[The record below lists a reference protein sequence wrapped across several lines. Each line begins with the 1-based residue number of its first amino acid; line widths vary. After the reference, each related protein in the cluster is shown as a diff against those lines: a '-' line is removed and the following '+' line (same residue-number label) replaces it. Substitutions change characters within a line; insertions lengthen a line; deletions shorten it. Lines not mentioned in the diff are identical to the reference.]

1 MSFDKIERKPIYK
14 HTELDVRE
22 AERIRPLM
30 ESAFAD
36 ELKAYSHGNRQ
47 HIADERAKFA
57 SEQFANRVRVSKN
70 MGVSPLNEDA
80 NIFST
85 FGSGVKALFESF
97 SMPGNQIGLGNVTNP
112 MNGWEV
118 TGGMHNPGYKPGSG
132 DVPSYVFGLQSQLAL
147 HCIGFDLMPT
157 IAIDTPKVVISY
169 VDTVYGGGTFDN
181 PEALPSFIEIS
192 SPLFKRSWIKA
203 QKLRRA
209 TSVVVLEAGSG
220 EALAVRFILGS
231 TIKAAMTV
239 EVLATGTYDDT
250 SKTNG
255 IVEEGMNEV
264 TVKDVIDAIN
274 ADPEKAKVYVGNLDA
289 DGDITFTDGLTV
301 IIKDANNKEK
311 TETFEL
317 VSVGVDYASAL
328 RTNIAEAASNDNSRG
343 GMNRAQQ
350 EKGPKHKLNVI
361 MMDKQLEAVGIEI
374 EADTSNIQIKDMAAS
389 GINVIA
395 HLYSGVQNQLVQTLD
410 EVILDH
416 LYRLGVTHA
425 VNVYESQGINYS
437 LFIGSPSTVVS
448 ENDSRN
454 GRAFS
459 DIDVEFKD
467 ILGVD
472 VKDRM
477 GIIPNAIVSSA
488 YENQMTHG
496 ERLYA
501 RILVIL
507 EFIAYQNRIAPPDF
521 IVAPGELC
529 ATLKKQS
536 TYSACPVS
544 TTLSSNPE
552 LHYTGTIFDTVSV
565 YKNPKIDFN
574 DPRILFGRRGNDTDP
589 GAKFLGYDLASSR
602 QTIAENTMAEKIRV
616 WSRFAI
622 ADIGFYPEL
631 NYYTAVFIND
641 FQWT

>member
-1 MSFDKIERKPIYK
+1 MSFDKIERKRIYK
-14 HTELDVRE
+14 HTDLDVRD

-30 ESAFAD
+30 ESAFR
-36 ELKAYSHGNRQ
+36 EEFSGYNHGNRK
-47 HIADERAKFA
+47 HIADERARFA

-80 NIFST
+80 QIFAS
-85 FGSGVKALFESF
+85 FGDGVKSLFESF

-118 TGGMHNPGYKPGSG
+118 NGGMHNAAYKPGSG
-132 DVPSYVFGLQSQLAL
+132 DVPSYVFGLQSQIAL
-147 HCIGFDLMPT
+147 HCIGFDLIPT
-157 IAIDTPKVVISY
+157 IAVDTPKIVISY

-181 PEALPSFIEIS
+181 PESLPSFVELS
-192 SPLFKRSWIKA
+192 SSLFKRSWIKE

-209 TSVVVLEAGSG
+209 TSVVVLQSG
-220 EALAVRFILGS
+220 DMALAVRFILGS

-239 EVLATGTYDDT
+239 EVLATGTYDD
-250 SKTNG
+250 SVEIG
-255 IVEEGMNEV
+255 IADDSTKNSY
-264 TVKDVIDAIN
+264 TVKEVIDAIN
-274 ADPEKAKVYVGNLDA
+274 EDVENAKVYVGNFVD
-289 DGDITFTDGLTV
+289 DTMTFTEVEGD
-301 IIKDANNKEK
+301 
-311 TETFEL
+311 L

-437 LFIGSPSTVVS
+437 LFIGSPNTVASSDATV
-448 ENDSRN
+448 N
-454 GRAFS
+454 GLTFS
-459 DIDVEFKD
+459 DVDVEFND

-496 ERLYA
+496 ERLYS
-501 RILVIL
+501 RLLVIL
-507 EFIAYQNRIAPPDF
+507 EFVAYQNRIGAPDF

-536 TYSACPVS
+536 TYSACPVT

-631 NYYTAVFIND
+631 NYYTAIFVNQ

>member
-1 MSFDKIERKPIYK
+1 MYFDKIERQRIYK
-14 HTELDVRE
+14 HTDLDVRD

-30 ESAFAD
+30 ESAFNE
-36 ELKAYSHGNRQ
+36 ELSAYNHGNRK
-47 HIADERAKFA
+47 HIADERARFA

-80 NIFST
+80 QIFSS

-118 TGGMHNPGYKPGSG
+118 NGGMHNSAYKPGSG
-132 DVPSYVFGLQSQLAL
+132 DVPSYVFGLQSQIAL

-157 IAIDTPKVVISY
+157 IAVDTPKIVISY
-169 VDTVYGGGTFDN
+169 ADTVYGGGTFDN
-181 PEALPSFIEIS
+181 PESLPSFVELS
-192 SPLFKRSWIKA
+192 SPLFKRSWIKE
-203 QKLRRA
+203 QKLSRA
-209 TSVVVLEAGSG
+209 TSVVVLQSG
-220 EALAVRFILGS
+220 DMALAVRFILGS

-239 EVLATGTYDDT
+239 EVLATGKYDD
-250 SKTNG
+250 SVEIG
-255 IVEEGMNEV
+255 IADDSTKNTY
-264 TVKDVIDAIN
+264 TVKEVIDAIN
-274 ADPEKAKVYVGNLDA
+274 EDANNANVYVGNLVD
-289 DGDITFTDGLTV
+289 DEMTFTKVNGY
-301 IIKDANNKEK
+301 
-311 TETFEL
+311 L

-416 LYRLGVTHA
+416 LYKLGVTHA

-437 LFIGSPSTVVS
+437 LFIGSPESKASSDASV
-448 ENDSRN
+448 N
-454 GRAFS
+454 GLTFS
-459 DIDVEFKD
+459 DVDVEFKD

-501 RILVIL
+501 RLLVIL
-507 EFIAYQNRIAPPDF
+507 EFVAYQNRIGAPDF

-536 TYSACPVS
+536 TYSACPVA

-631 NYYTAVFIND
+631 NYYTAIFVNQ

>member
-1 MSFDKIERKPIYK
+1 MSFDKIERQRIYK
-14 HTELDVRE
+14 HTDLDVRD

-30 ESAFAD
+30 ESAFSE
-36 ELKAYSHGNRQ
+36 ELGAYNHGNRK
-47 HIADERAKFA
+47 HIADERARFA

-80 NIFST
+80 QIFSS
-85 FGSGVKALFESF
+85 FGSGVKELFESF

-112 MNGWEV
+112 MNGWQV
-118 TGGMHNPGYKPGSG
+118 DGGMHNAAYKPGSG
-132 DVPSYVFGLQSQLAL
+132 DVPSYVFGLQSQIAL
-147 HCIGFDLMPT
+147 HCIGFDLIPT
-157 IAIDTPKVVISY
+157 IAVDTPKIVISY

-181 PEALPSFIEIS
+181 LESLPSFVELS
-192 SPLFKRSWIKA
+192 SSLFKRSWIKE

-209 TSVVVLEAGSG
+209 TSVVVLEAGDK
-220 EALAVRFILGS
+220 ALAVRFILGS

-239 EVLATGTYDDT
+239 EVLATGTYDD
-250 SKTNG
+250 SVEIG
-255 IVEEGMNEV
+255 IADDSTKNSF

-274 ADPEKAKVYVGNLDA
+274 EDVENAKVYVGNFVD
-289 DGDITFTDGLTV
+289 DVMTFTEVEGD
-301 IIKDANNKEK
+301 
-311 TETFEL
+311 L

-361 MMDKQLEAVGIEI
+361 MMDKQLETVGIEI

-395 HLYSGVQNQLVQTLD
+395 HLYSGVQNQLIQTLD

-416 LYRLGVTHA
+416 LYKLGVTHA

-437 LFIGSPSTVVS
+437 LFIGAPDTVASSDATV
-448 ENDSRN
+448 N
-454 GRAFS
+454 GLTFS
-459 DIDVEFKD
+459 DVDVEFKD

-501 RILVIL
+501 RLLVIL
-507 EFIAYQNRIAPPDF
+507 EFVAYQNRIGAPDF

-536 TYSACPVS
+536 TYSACPVA

-574 DPRILFGRRGNDTDP
+574 DPRILFGRRGNDTDS

-631 NYYTAVFIND
+631 NYYTAIFINQ

>member
-1 MSFDKIERKPIYK
+1 MSFDKIERQRIYK
-14 HTELDVRE
+14 HTDLDQRD
-22 AERIRPLM
+22 ADRIRPLM
-30 ESAFAD
+30 ESAFKD
-36 ELKAYSHGNRQ
+36 ELAAYNHGNRQ
-47 HIADERAKFA
+47 EIAKERARFA

-80 NIFST
+80 NIFSA
-85 FGSGVKALFESF
+85 FGSGVKALFESY

-118 TGGMHNPGYKPGSG
+118 GGGMHNPAYKPGSG
-132 DVPSYVFGLQSQLAL
+132 DVPSYVFGLQSQIAL

-181 PEALPSFIEIS
+181 EEALPSFVEIS
-192 SPLFKRSWIKA
+192 SPLFKRSWIKTN
-203 QKLRRA
+203 KMKRA
-209 TSVVVLEAGSG
+209 TSVVVLTSG
-220 EALAVRFILGS
+220 GKSLAVRFILGS

-239 EVLATGTYDDT
+239 EVLATGTYSADVEIGIADDAT
-250 SKTNG
+250 KNTF
-255 IVEEGMNEV
+255 
-264 TVKDVIDAIN
+264 TVKEVIDAIN
-274 ADPEKAKVYVGNLDA
+274 ADAENATIMVGNFDA
-289 DGDITFTDGLTV
+289 DGKMVFAALE
-301 IIKDANNKEK
+301 DAD
-311 TETFEL
+311 L

-328 RTNIAEAASNDNSRG
+328 RTNIAEAASNNNSRG
-343 GMNRAQQ
+343 GMTRAQH
-350 EKGPKHKLNVI
+350 EKGPSHKLNVI

-410 EVILDH
+410 EIILDH
-416 LYRLGVTHA
+416 LYKLGVTHA

-437 LFIGSPSTVVS
+437 LFIGSP
-448 ENDSRN
+448 DSAASDGSN
-454 GRAFS
+454 GLDFA
-459 DIDVEFKD
+459 DVDVEFTD
-467 ILGVD
+467 ILGND

-501 RILVIL
+501 RLLVIL
-507 EFIAYQNRIAPPDF
+507 EFIAYQNRIGAPDF

-536 TYSACPVS
+536 TYSACPVA

-602 QTIAENTMAEKIRV
+602 QTIAEGTMAEKIRV

-631 NYYTAVFIND
+631 NYYTAVFVNQ

>member
-1 MSFDKIERKPIYK
+1 MSLDKIQRNRIYK
-14 HTELDVRE
+14 HTDLDQRD
-22 AERIRPLM
+22 ADRFRPLM

-36 ELKAYSHGNRQ
+36 ELKAYKHGNRQ
-47 HIADERAKFA
+47 HIADERMRFA
-57 SEQFANRVRVSKN
+57 SEQFANRVRISKN

-80 NIFST
+80 QIFSNL
-85 FGSGVKALFESF
+85 GSGVKALFESY
-97 SMPGNQIGLGNVTNP
+97 SDPSNIIGLGNVANP
-112 MNGWEV
+112 MNGTDV
-118 TGGMHNPGYKPGSG
+118 PGGMWNTGYKPGSG
-132 DVPSYVFGLQSQLAL
+132 DIPSYVFGLQSQLAL

-181 PEALPSFIEIS
+181 PDSLPSFVEIS
-192 SPLFKRSWIKA
+192 SALFKRSWIKEKA
-203 QKLRRA
+203 LKRA
-209 TSVVVLEAGSG
+209 ISKVVVADSEGNAIEL
-220 EALAVRFILGS
+220 LFILGS
-231 TIKAAMTV
+231 SIKAALTV
-239 EVLATGTYDDT
+239 EVLSTGTFDGTTLTPYAVG
-250 SKTNG
+250 K
-255 IVEEGMNEV
+255 EQ
-264 TVKDVIDAIN
+264 TVKAIVDAIN
-274 ADPEKAKVYVGNLDA
+274 KAGEGKVYVGTVA
-289 DGDITFTDGLTV
+289 EDGTV
-301 IIKDANNKEK
+301 TYGAEEAIE
-311 TETFEL
+311 
-317 VSVGVDYASAL
+317 SVGVDYASAI
-328 RTNIAEAASNDNSRG
+328 RTNIAEAASNNNSLG
-343 GMNRAQQ
+343 GMSRAQH

-361 MMDKQLEAVGIEI
+361 MMDRQLEAVGIEI

-410 EVILDH
+410 EIILDH
-416 LYRLGVTHA
+416 LYKLGVTHA

-437 LFIGSPSTVVS
+437 LFIGKP
-448 ENDSRN
+448 ENESL
-454 GRAFS
+454 AFT
-459 DIDVEFKD
+459 DVDVEFKD
-467 ILGVD
+467 MLGND
-472 VKDRM
+472 VRGRM
-477 GIIPNAIVSSA
+477 GNIPNAIVSSS

-507 EFIAYQNRIAPPDF
+507 EFIAYQNRIGAPDF
-521 IVAPGELC
+521 IVVPGELG

-565 YKNPKIDFN
+565 YKNPRIAFN

-602 QTIAENTMAEKIRV
+602 QTISENTMAEKIRV

-631 NYYTAVFIND
+631 NYMVCVFCND

>member
-1 MSFDKIERKPIYK
+1 MSFDKIERQRIYK
-14 HTELDVRE
+14 HTDLDVRD

-30 ESAFAD
+30 ESAFAE

-47 HIADERAKFA
+47 HIADERARFA

-80 NIFST
+80 QIFSS

-97 SMPGNQIGLGNVTNP
+97 SAPGNQIGLGNVTNP

-118 TGGMHNPGYKPGSG
+118 NGGMHNAAYKPGSG
-132 DVPSYVFGLQSQLAL
+132 DVPSYVFGLQSQIAL

-157 IAIDTPKVVISY
+157 IAVDTPKIVISY

-181 PEALPSFIEIS
+181 PESLPSFIELS
-192 SPLFKRSWIKA
+192 SSLFKRSWIKE

-209 TSVVVLEAGSG
+209 TSVVVLQSG
-220 EALAVRFILGS
+220 DMALAVRFILGS

-239 EVLATGTYDDT
+239 EVLATGTYDD
-250 SKTNG
+250 SVEIG
-255 IVEEGMNEV
+255 IADDSNKNAY
-264 TVKDVIDAIN
+264 TVKEIIDAIN
-274 ADPEKAKVYVGNLDA
+274 ADVENAKVYVGNYVDDEMTFAEVEDA
-289 DGDITFTDGLTV
+289 S
-301 IIKDANNKEK
+301 
-311 TETFEL
+311 L

-343 GMNRAQQ
+343 GMTRAQH

-416 LYRLGVTHA
+416 LYKLGVTHA

-437 LFIGSPSTVVS
+437 LFIGAPDTVASSDATV
-448 ENDSRN
+448 N
-454 GRAFS
+454 GLTFS
-459 DIDVEFKD
+459 DVDVEFKD

-507 EFIAYQNRIAPPDF
+507 EFVAYQNRIGAPDF

-536 TYSACPVS
+536 TYSACPVA

-602 QTIAENTMAEKIRV
+602 QTISENTMAEKIRV

-631 NYYTAVFIND
+631 NYYTAVFINQ

>member
-1 MSFDKIERKPIYK
+1 MSLDKIQRNRIYK
-14 HTELDVRE
+14 HTDLDQRD
-22 AERIRPLM
+22 ADRFRPLM

-36 ELKAYSHGNRQ
+36 ELKAYKHGNRQ
-47 HIADERAKFA
+47 HIADERMRFA
-57 SEQFANRVRVSKN
+57 SEQFANRVRVAKN

-80 NIFST
+80 QIFSNL
-85 FGSGVKALFESF
+85 GSGVKALFESY
-97 SMPGNQIGLGNVTNP
+97 SDPSNIIGLGNVANP
-112 MNGWEV
+112 MNGTDV
-118 TGGMHNPGYKPGSG
+118 PGGMWNTGYKPGSG

-169 VDTVYGGGTFDN
+169 VDTIYGGGTFDN
-181 PEALPSFIEIS
+181 PDSLPSFVEIS
-192 SPLFKRSWIKA
+192 SALFKRFWIKEKA
-203 QKLRRA
+203 LKRA
-209 TSVVVLEAGSG
+209 ISKVVVADG
-220 EALAVRFILGS
+220 EGNAIELLFILGS
-231 TIKAAMTV
+231 TIKAALTV
-239 EVLATGTYDDT
+239 EVLSTGTFDGTTLTPYAAG
-250 SKTNG
+250 K
-255 IVEEGMNEV
+255 EQ
-264 TVKDVIDAIN
+264 TVKTIVDAIN
-274 ADPEKAKVYVGNLDA
+274 KAGAGKVYVGTVA
-289 DGDITFTDGLTV
+289 EDGTV
-301 IIKDANNKEK
+301 TYG
-311 TETFEL
+311 TEETIE
-317 VSVGVDYASAL
+317 SVGVDYASAI
-328 RTNIAEAASNDNSRG
+328 RTNIAEAASNDNSLG
-343 GMNRAQQ
+343 GMSRAQH

-410 EVILDH
+410 EIILDH
-416 LYRLGVTHA
+416 LYKLGVTHA

-437 LFIGSPSTVVS
+437 LFIGKPEDESL
-448 ENDSRN
+448 
-454 GRAFS
+454 AFT
-459 DIDVEFKD
+459 DVDVEFKD
-467 ILGVD
+467 ILGND
-472 VKDRM
+472 VRGRM
-477 GIIPNAIVSSA
+477 GNIPNAIVSSS

-507 EFIAYQNRIAPPDF
+507 EFIAYQNRIGAPDF
-521 IVAPGELC
+521 IVVPGELG

-565 YKNPKIDFN
+565 YKNPRIAFN
-574 DPRILFGRRGNDTDP
+574 DSRILFGRRGNDTDP

-602 QTIAENTMAEKIRV
+602 QTISENTMAEKIRV

-631 NYYTAVFIND
+631 NYMVCVFCND